1 MRGRLRCKLR
11 GLLCRHFWVFM
22 RNVQAG
28 ESMYSLWYCP
38 HCGRMTLKREPWE
51 SGSRI

>member
-1 MRGRLRCKLR
+1 MERVADTIRGI
-11 GLLCRHFWVFM
+11 LCRHLWVFM
-22 RNVQAG
+22 RSIQVG

-51 SGSRI
+51 RGGRT